1 MTTDGVNVR
10 ELALG
15 ILLAVTKNGENS
27 HTVLSAVLEK
37 YQYLSRQER
46 GFLTRLKERAF
57 LSRLTHGT
65 LERLLELDY
74 IIGLFSRTRVTKLKP
89 AIREILRMG
98 VYQLR
103 YMNAVPAS
111 AACNEAV
118 RLAGKKG
125 FVSLKGFVNGV
136 MRGIAR
142 NLDTIAYPDETKHP
156 LYAWSIR
163 YSIPEWIL
171 TRWSRDYGMQKAKS
185 IAESFQKERRLSVRV
200 NRTKTTRRE
209 LIQRLSERGITAEC
223 AVLPSFPEFDAALY
237 LSGYDH
243 LTAIPEFTEGLFAV
257 QDISSMLVVPVASP
271 HPGDYVIDVCSA
283 PGGKSLHAA
292 DVMGGTGMVEA
303 RDVSEYKT
311 GLIEENIRRC
321 GMRNIRV
328 VCQDARVWDAD
339 SSDAADVVIADLPCS
354 GLGTLRKKPEI
365 RYRMTEETIEGLIRL
380 QREILEVSCRYVKP
394 GGTLVF
400 STCTID
406 GEENEENTRWF
417 LECHTGFSLAFQRQ
431 FFPDEGEFDGFYIAK
446 FIRE

>member
-46 GFLTRLKERAF
+46 GFLTRLTE
-57 LSRLTHGT
+57 GT
-65 LERLLELDY
+65 LERQLELDY

-237 LSGYDH
+237 LSGY
-243 LTAIPEFTEGLFAV
+243 I
-257 QDISSMLVVPVASP
+257 
-271 HPGDYVIDVCSA
+271 
-283 PGGKSLHAA
+283 
-292 DVMGGTGMVEA
+292 
-303 RDVSEYKT
+303 
-311 GLIEENIRRC
+311 
-321 GMRNIRV
+321 
-328 VCQDARVWDAD
+328 
-339 SSDAADVVIADLPCS
+339 
-354 GLGTLRKKPEI
+354 
-365 RYRMTEETIEGLIRL
+365 
-380 QREILEVSCRYVKP
+380 
-394 GGTLVF
+394 
-400 STCTID
+400 
-406 GEENEENTRWF
+406 
-417 LECHTGFSLAFQRQ
+417 
-431 FFPDEGEFDGFYIAK
+431 
-446 FIRE
+446 

>member
-46 GFLTRLKERAF
+46 GFLTRLTE
-57 LSRLTHGT
+57 GT
-65 LERLLELDY
+65 LERQLELDY

-339 SSDAADVVIADLPCS
+339 SSDAADVGIADLPCS

-365 RYRMTEETIEGLIRL
+365 RYRMTEDTIEGLVRL

>member
-46 GFLTRLKERAF
+46 GFLTRLTE
-57 LSRLTHGT
+57 GT
-65 LERLLELDY
+65 LERQLDY

-103 YMNAVPAS
+103 YMDAVPAS

-156 LYAWSIR
+156 LYAWSLR

>member
-1 MTTDGVNVR
+1 
-10 ELALG
+10 
-15 ILLAVTKNGENS
+15 
-27 HTVLSAVLEK
+27 
-37 YQYLSRQER
+37 
-46 GFLTRLKERAF
+46 
-57 LSRLTHGT
+57 
-65 LERLLELDY
+65 
-74 IIGLFSRTRVTKLKP
+74 
-89 AIREILRMG
+89 
-98 VYQLR
+98 
-103 YMNAVPAS
+103 
-111 AACNEAV
+111 
-118 RLAGKKG
+118 
-125 FVSLKGFVNGV
+125 
-136 MRGIAR
+136 
-142 NLDTIAYPDETKHP
+142 
-156 LYAWSIR
+156 
-163 YSIPEWIL
+163 
-171 TRWSRDYGMQKAKS
+171 MQKAKS

-321 GMRNIRV
+321 GIRNIRV

-446 FIRE
+446 FRREQEKA

>member
-46 GFLTRLKERAF
+46 GFLTRLTE
-57 LSRLTHGT
+57 GT
-65 LERLLELDY
+65 LERHY